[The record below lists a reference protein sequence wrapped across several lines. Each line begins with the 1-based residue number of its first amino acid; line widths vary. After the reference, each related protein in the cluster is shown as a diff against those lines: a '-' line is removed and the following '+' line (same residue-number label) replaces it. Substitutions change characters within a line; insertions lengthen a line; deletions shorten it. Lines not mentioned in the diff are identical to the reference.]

1 MSDISRTQHFTL
13 RRKPGKKN
21 MIFLRTICLTAAVLV
36 STGTAAVA
44 DEPTDAAGKFS
55 AECAQCHGRTA
66 RGMASFPT
74 LRNISAEMLAEKL
87 TKYRAG
93 EAIGPNSMLMFPVA
107 ENLTDEEIEHLA
119 NYISDTFN

>member
-1 MSDISRTQHFTL
+1 MMLL
-13 RRKPGKKN
+13 RN
-21 MIFLRTICLTAAVLV
+21 ICLTAAVLAG
-36 STGTAAVA
+36 TGTTAVTA
-44 DEPTDAAGKFS
+44 EATDAAEMFS

-74 LRNISAEMLAEKL
+74 LRNISAPMLAEKL

-107 ENLTDEEIEHLA
+107 ENLTDEEIELLTT
-119 NYISDTFN
+119 YIADTFN